1 MQGQQRALHFV
12 EYDDLLD
19 NPQDTMEKIY
29 DFLEEDYFKHDF
41 ANLVN
46 IHQENDGQVYGM
58 ADMHDVRTTLGRR
71 GINPAEILSE
81 TIINKCK
88 NAEFWRT
95 MNEEIPQEEFLPDNE
110 LPITQENPSFIIGA

>member
-1 MQGQQRALHFV
+1 
-12 EYDDLLD
+12 
-19 NPQDTMEKIY
+19 
-29 DFLEEDYFKHDF
+29 
-41 ANLVN
+41 
-46 IHQENDGQVYGM
+46 
-58 ADMHDVRTTLGRR
+58 LGRR